1 MENNKID
8 LTIQSLNRIRTSLD
22 QSLALLSQYGTVTIN
37 KYDYYDDFDRLYKLL
52 YSLKNENEN
61 KEVNS

>member
-52 YSLKNENEN
+52 YSLKNENET

>member
-52 YSLKNENEN
+52 YSLKNENEY